1 MLVSAIVYKYVCVF
15 VHNRQ
20 KVFAFFTHVFMGVI
34 MELVLHVKSN
44 HMWNV
49 SRNAITIKSVW
60 GNKWN
65 EHKPLSVNENKPL
78 KIPLR

>member
-1 MLVSAIVYKYVCVF
+1 MLLSATVYKYVCVC

-34 MELVLHVKSN
+34 MELVLHVKRN
-44 HMWNV
+44 HIWNI
-49 SRNAITIKSVW
+49 SRNAITIKSVR

-78 KIPLR
+78 KIHLR